1 MKIQERD
8 TVITEKYKM
17 GAACKTAVALR
28 AAAEQGY
35 GVFESDRQE
44 SSNVDVWYECSQTR
58 TSIEELYLRP
68 VALARWRAR

>member
-28 AAAEQGY
+28 AAAEQGDD
-35 GVFESDRQE
+35 VFESDGQE
-44 SSNVDVWYECSQTR
+44 SSNVDVWYECSKTR
-58 TSIEELYLRP
+58 KNVQRVI
-68 VALARWRAR
+68 LASCCPGPLE